1 MALVDVQELLP
12 HVPQWPSKQTKG
24 HELVEAH
31 QSHTNISGGRL
42 RVHVEGVRMALRRA
56 TEGVEARDARRQRD
70 DVHVNRSE
78 RVRIVVDFWVVH
90 DVGLLDGSRVATEHE

>member
-1 MALVDVQELLP
+1 
-12 HVPQWPSKQTKG
+12 
-24 HELVEAH
+24 
-31 QSHTNISGGRL
+31 
-42 RVHVEGVRMALRRA
+42 MALRRA

-90 DVGLLDGSRVATEHE
+90 DVGLLDGSRVAAEHEQ